1 MEKTALDN
9 TTIDSDSGVLKV
21 DYASSDSE
29 FTALLTSP
37 LFQTV
42 VK

>member
-1 MEKTALDN
+1 
-9 TTIDSDSGVLKV
+9 V
-21 DYASSDSE
+21 DYTSSDDQ
-29 FTALLTSP
+29 FAKLLTSP